1 VASFAETNRLPFDL
15 PEAESELVAGFHT
28 EYSGMKFA
36 LFFISEYANMI
47 TVSALSA
54 TLFFGGFDIP
64 FTMWDNSAPYSIWK
78 TLATLAAF
86 LMKTGF
92 FIFTFMWV
100 RWTLPRFRYDQL
112 MALGWSVM
120 LPVALGYILVIASAS
135 LALDALGVARTP
147 LFSLALFALNVV
159 IIVVLLRWL
168 DRGKL
173 ISPASARIDQRELER
188 LRARG
193 LEYSRRRLA
202 AQRQLSA
209 PVAPPVGT
217 PVAAALAEGEN

>member
-1 VASFAETNRLPFDL
+1 
-15 PEAESELVAGFHT
+15 
-28 EYSGMKFA
+28 MKFA
-36 LFFISEYANMI
+36 LFFISEYASMI
-47 TVSALSA
+47 TMGALSA

-64 FTMWDNSAPYSIWK
+64 FTQWDNTAPWTVVK
-78 TLATLAAF
+78 TLATFAAF
-86 LMKTGF
+86 AAKTGF

-120 LPVALGYILVIASAS
+120 LPIALGYILVIAAAS
-135 LALDALGVARTP
+135 LALDALGVGRTP
-147 LFSLALFALNVV
+147 IFSLSLFALNLV

-173 ISPASARIDQRELER
+173 ISPASSRIGGTDLER

-193 LEYSRRRLA
+193 LDLSRRKLA
-202 AQRQLSA
+202 AVVQVPAVAPA
-209 PVAPPVGT
+209 PVAAPDSAGG
-217 PVAAALAEGEN
+217 L